1 MEILRN
7 LTSRPWSKFNLV
19 TRPSSTQRAA
29 GDVLPR
35 SRWYLF
41 SGSGMAMKL
50 VKHLKV
56 LLLYI
61 MCIYIYIYTQ
71 KYCALNVRTSRIA
84 LFSKRRAVTTSPPM
98 KFQTAEHRKFL
109 GSLNLSQGAPPLAE
123 IYTPCPESTN
133 VFMTPTGRNGPK
145 VQMLGLL
152 ACDRLLAW
160 LKNSQLQFQ

>member
-1 MEILRN
+1 MEILWN

-50 VKHLKV
+50 VKHLQV

-61 MCIYIYIYTQ
+61 MCIYIYMQ
-71 KYCALNVRTSRIA
+71 KYCSLNVRTSRIA
-84 LFSKRRAVTTSPPM
+84 LFSKRRAVTTSSPQWNSKLRSIESFLAALTFP
-98 KFQTAEHRKFL
+98 KVPLPWRKFT
-109 GSLNLSQGAPPLAE
+109 PLALN
-123 IYTPCPESTN
+123 P
-133 VFMTPTGRNGPK
+133 PTCSWRQLGAMGPK
-145 VQMLGLL
+145 FKCLG
-152 ACDRLLAW
+152 C
-160 LKNSQLQFQ
+160 